1 MLKQRLKGAAM
12 LLVIWIV
19 LSGRFEA
26 KYLISGIAGCIVI
39 SFFCAPA
46 LIVRGETG
54 RKDFNLLNVRLTA
67 FFGYWLWLLG
77 EIIRS
82 SLSISAAILSPKM
95 NINPQIVEIDYAFDN
110 PAAVTVFVNSII
122 LTPGTVTVDV
132 IDERIFRVHALTDR
146 AALGLMD
153 GEMQRRISRVFERQE
168 TPQEARD
175 KKCREGR

>member
-1 MLKQRLKGAAM
+1 MLKQRLKGAVM
-12 LLVIWIV
+12 LLVLWII

-26 KYLISGIAGCIVI
+26 KYLIPGIAGCIVI

-46 LIVRGETG
+46 LIIRSDTG
-54 RKDFNLLNVRLTA
+54 RKDFNLLNVKLTA
-67 FFGYWLWLLG
+67 FFGYWLWLLL

-95 NINPQIVEIDYAFDN
+95 NINPQIVEIDYTFDN
-110 PAAVTVFVNSII
+110 PAAVTVFVNSVI

-132 IDERIFRVHALTDR
+132 IDERIFRIHALTDK
-146 AALGLMD
+146 AALSLMD

-168 TPQEARD
+168 VTESR
-175 KKCREGR
+175 KNKMCREER

>member
-12 LLVIWIV
+12 LLVIWMI
-19 LSGRFEA
+19 LSGRAEA
-26 KYLISGIAGCIVI
+26 KYLIPGIAGCFII

-46 LIVRGETG
+46 LIVRSETG
-54 RKDFNLLNVRLTA
+54 KKDFNLLNVRLTA
-67 FFGYWLWLLG
+67 FFGYWLWLLF
-77 EIIRS
+77 EIIKS
-82 SLSISAAILSPKM
+82 SLSISATILSPKM
-95 NINPQIVEIDYAFDN
+95 HINPQIVEIDYAFDN

-132 IDERIFRVHALTDR
+132 IDEHIFRVHALTDK

-168 TPQEARD
+168 IPQGVRD
-175 KKCREGR
+175 RKDREG